1 MSHSADT
8 PWFASGLR
16 FECLRGC
23 RRCCTGEPGVV
34 WLSHAEVAA
43 LSAFLGIRVEEF
55 LRANVR
61 VFSTGKLSLAE
72 RANGD
77 CVLLGPD
84 GCTAY
89 PVRPRQCRDYPF
101 WREVLAS
108 PGAWEK
114 EKSRCP
120 GIGRGPMHQA
130 SAILKALE
138 ENGDGVE

>member
-1 MSHSADT
+1 MSQPTDT

-23 RRCCTGEPGVV
+23 RRCCTGEPGAV
-34 WLSHAEVAA
+34 WVSQAEIAA
-43 LSAFLGIRVEEF
+43 LSAFLGQRVAEF

-61 VFSTGKLSLAE
+61 VFANGKLSLAE

-101 WREVLAS
+101 WQEVLAS
-108 PGAWEK
+108 PEAWDK
-114 EKSRCP
+114 EKYRCP
-120 GIGRGPMHQA
+120 GIGQGPLHEA
-130 SAILKALE
+130 STILKVLE
-138 ENGDGVE
+138 EDDGGR